1 MIFMCGIQLIKK
13 MIRKLW
19 LPIINFSSL
28 FRKNILKEGNII
40 NFSEWIERLFEC
52 SLQIGKESWLS
63 GIDFSKNYIHMVL
76 KNLSLTKLLLKE
88 SSNGRYLKKNKFKC
102 SPFNNYL
109 IFRKIVS
116 NKIFNDENCK
126 YLLYF
131 NISNLIIFI
140 FQNPY

>member
-1 MIFMCGIQLIKK
+1 
-13 MIRKLW
+13 
-19 LPIINFSSL
+19 
-28 FRKNILKEGNII
+28 
-40 NFSEWIERLFEC
+40 
-52 SLQIGKESWLS
+52 
-63 GIDFSKNYIHMVL
+63 MVL